1 MEAETTDTDFDAELE
16 RIRARLLG
24 MGEKVELMIA
34 ESVRALSQRD
44 SLLGESIINCDLEV
58 NLLGQQI
65 DGTCLQLLGGLPAEE
80 RDCYFITQALKI
92 VIDLERISS
101 QCASIARSVLELN
114 GEARLKP
121 CIDLTLMAEAAHISV
136 KDALDAFLAGNNALA
151 IKVFQGARVVD
162 EFNDQI
168 QRVLL
173 TVMMEDPTT
182 ICRALK
188 INSISGYLETI
199 ADHAGNI
206 AETVIL
212 MVNGKGAR
220 HSVA

>member
-1 MEAETTDTDFDAELE
+1 MEAETTDTIFEAQLDQ
-16 RIRARLLG
+16 IRARLLG

-44 SLLGESIINCDLEV
+44 SLLGASIIISDLEV
-58 NLLGQQI
+58 KIMGQEI
-65 DGTCLQLLGGLPAEE
+65 DGTCLRLLGELPTEAQHS
-80 RDCYFITQALKI
+80 YFITQAMKI
-92 VIDLERISS
+92 AIDLERISD
-101 QCASIARSVLELN
+101 QCASIARSALELN

-121 CIDLTLMAEAAHISV
+121 CIDLTLMAEAANLSV
-136 KDALDAFLAGNNALA
+136 RDALHAFLAGNNALA
-151 IKVFQGARVVD
+151 VKVFQGARVVD

-182 ICRALK
+182 IWRALK
-188 INSISGYLETI
+188 INSISKYLETI
-199 ADHAGNI
+199 ADHAGNM

-212 MVNGKGAR
+212 MINGKNSRSSA
-220 HSVA
+220 A